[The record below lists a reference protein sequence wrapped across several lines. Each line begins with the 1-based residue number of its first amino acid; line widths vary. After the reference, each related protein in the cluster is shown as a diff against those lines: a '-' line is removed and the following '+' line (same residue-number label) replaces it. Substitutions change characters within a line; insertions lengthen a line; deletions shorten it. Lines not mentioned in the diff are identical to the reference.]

1 MQETISEL
9 EKLIGDFSKKFEAIS
24 ELQFKNKISPDKWS
38 NEEVLG
44 HLIDSAHNNL
54 RRFIVGQYH
63 QNDKIVYDQDFWNL
77 VNDYNQM
84 PQQEVI
90 NLWALMNKRICI
102 VLKNMPADK
111 YQNTIDT
118 GKDSISPKTLIWL
131 AQDYVQ
137 HMKHHFNQ
145 IIPGSFEV
153 EYH

>member
-9 EKLIGDFSKKFEAIS
+9 EQLVTDFSKQFEAIS
-24 ELQFKNKISPDKWS
+24 ELQFKNKINPDKWS
-38 NEEVLG
+38 NQEVLG

-54 RRFIVGQYH
+54 RRFIVGQYQ
-63 QNDKIVYDQDFWNL
+63 QNDKIVYDQDFWNM
-77 VNDYNQM
+77 VNDYNKM
-84 PQQEVI
+84 PKQDVI
-90 NLWALMNKRICI
+90 DLWALMNKRICT
-102 VLKNMPADK
+102 VLKNMSADK

-118 GKDSISPKTLIWL
+118 GKESVSLKTLIWL
-131 AQDYVQ
+131 AKDYVE